1 MAVNKVIY
9 GGTTLVDLT
18 GDTVTA
24 ADLADGVKATGADG
38 NPIVGLM
45 QKVTIDSSLS
55 ATSTNPVQN
64 KVIKAE
70 LDKKIAK
77 TDKIYE
83 ANLEWGGRN
92 ISNGYGPIDAAMIS
106 ELGANRFAF
115 GNAEGITVE
124 YSVDAGETWIEYPLN
139 DNEKVA
145 LFSAGKNY
153 RYAGGEKS
161 RPPSVND
168 MIRVTID
175 VVAFGVYTALN
186 KFALH
191 IDTGGSTGCYCTID
205 AALKSSPTAFKVFAN
220 KVQIAG
226 WDGYNIVNT
235 PKFETYGNSPT
246 AQYGTVRFTF
256 GCTEVNTKFK
266 GLAII
271 RIMGFGGVGW
281 NTPSNMAK
289 NGHLYR
295 YNESQEAIFPANVT
309 APTFIGNLTGTA
321 TEATKSQRLALQAGT
336 TNVNR
341 PVIFQDS
348 ANYAGELL
356 ANRCSTFQYNPATDN
371 LTVGKINGF
380 TIETSVPAN
389 AKFTD
394 TVYTHPST
402 HPASMITGLSTVA
415 TSGSYNDLADKPT
428 IPASATVDSELSS
441 TSVNPVQNKVIN
453 AALNSKADSSALSAY
468 LPLSG
473 GACTGSVSAPNFQ
486 TGADASSF
494 FQCQRFRGEGNAD
507 TYYHAVDFGYSGHDS
522 VDFYEYSASW
532 NFYQC
537 TTGTKSGAVLVGNI
551 NGNGWNGG
559 ARLTGAPTAPTAA
572 TGTSTTQIAT
582 TAFVQNSLGSYVKTV
597 NNTAP
602 DENGNVTITT
612 SGGGDSG
619 VSLSAENT
627 WTGKQTF
634 QKMKFNF
641 ESYSAP
647 RISGATDNPSSSVA
661 VYNVQGNFTLNMS
674 TLAGLLSNGD
684 ATVFTA
690 YITSNGAYTLS
701 INNAGT
707 LKYVGSASDLAIT
720 ANGLLLNIML
730 IKSSSGVVSSVV
742 QASKLA

>member
-45 QKVTIDSSLS
+45 QKVTIDNELS
-55 ATSTNPVQN
+55 TTSTNPVQN
-64 KVIKAE
+64 KVIKTE
-70 LDKKIAK
+70 LDKKMAK
-77 TDKIYE
+77 TDKLYE
-83 ANLEWGGRN
+83 ANLEWGGQN
-92 ISNGYGPIDAAMIS
+92 FANGYSCIDASMIP
-106 ELGANRFAF
+106 ELGANRLAF
-115 GNAEGITVE
+115 GKAKGITVE
-124 YSVDAGETWIEYPLN
+124 YSTDAGKTWLDYGYSDIQ
-139 DNEKVA
+139 KVGIFA
-145 LFSAGKNY
+145 TGQPTTIGKADKDTKTVDCML
-153 RYAGGEKS
+153 R
-161 RPPSVND
+161 
-168 MIRVTID
+168 ITID
-175 VVAFGVYTALN
+175 TNAFGVYTTLN
-186 KFALH
+186 KFALY
-191 IDTGGSTGCYCTID
+191 ITTNGCGGCYCTID
-205 AALKSSPTAFKVFAN
+205 ASLEDTPNTFVTFAD
-220 KVQIAG
+220 KIPIAG
-226 WDGYNIVNT
+226 WSGWNIINT
-235 PKFETYGNSPT
+235 VGITTYGNSSQAST
-246 AQYGTVRFTF
+246 QYGLIRFTF
-256 GCTEVNTKFK
+256 GCTSVRAEYG
-266 GLAII
+266 GLTIYK
-271 RIMGFGGVGW
+271 IMGFGGVGW
-281 NTPSNMAK
+281 STPSNMAQI
-289 NGHLYR
+289 GTIYS
-295 YNESQEAIFPANVT
+295 YNNYQDVFFPANVS
-309 APTFIGNLTGTA
+309 AKTFIGNVSGLCTKAQRLELSTA
-321 TEATKSQRLALQAGT
+321 TA
-336 TNVNR
+336 NVDR
-341 PVIFQDS
+341 PIIFQERSNSTTELS
-348 ANYAGELL
+348 ANQ
-356 ANRCSTFQYNPATDN
+356 CPKFQYNPATDN

-380 TIETSVPAN
+380 TLESSVPAN

-394 TVYTHPST
+394 TVYTHPAT
-402 HPASMITGLSTVA
+402 HPASMITGLASVA
-415 TSGSYNDLADKPT
+415 TSGSYNDLTDKPT
-428 IPASATVDSELSS
+428 IPASSTVDSELSS

-453 AALNSKADSSALSAY
+453 AALNNKADSSALSGY
-468 LPLSG
+468 LPLTG
-473 GACTGSVSAPNFQ
+473 GTVTGGITASNFQ
-486 TGADASSF
+486 TGTGATNY
-494 FQCQRFRGEGNAD
+494 FQCRKFRGEGD
-507 TYYHAVDFGYSGHDS
+507 STSYYHAIDFGYSGHDS
-522 VDFYEYSASW
+522 VDFYEYDANW

-537 TTGTKSGAVLVGNI
+537 TTGNKSEAVLVGSI
-551 NGNGWNGG
+551 SGNGWNGS
-559 ARLTGAPTAPTAA
+559 ARLTGTPTAPTAA
-572 TGTSTTQIAT
+572 TGTNTTQIAT

-674 TLAGLLSNGD
+674 VLAGLLSNGD
-684 ATVFTA
+684 ATLFTA